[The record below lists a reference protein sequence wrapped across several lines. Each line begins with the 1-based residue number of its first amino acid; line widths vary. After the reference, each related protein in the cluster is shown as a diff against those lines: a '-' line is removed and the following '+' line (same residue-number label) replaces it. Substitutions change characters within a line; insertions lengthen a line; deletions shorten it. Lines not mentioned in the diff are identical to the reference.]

1 MENALNLLKKAWDE
15 KRRRFGRALHES
27 ATAVKLFPVP
37 LSTLGG
43 RNPDSQRAM
52 RSIPVNVASRFLNSL
67 EYASQKL
74 FQRHAA
80 LLVAI
85 ALCLI

>member
-1 MENALNLLKKAWDE
+1 M
-15 KRRRFGRALHES
+15 S

-43 RNPDSQRAM
+43 WHDSHLAM
-52 RSIPVNVASRFLNSL
+52 RCIALIIASRILSSL
-67 EYASQKL
+67 EYASQTL

-80 LLVAI
+80 ILVSNNAVCPI
-85 ALCLI
+85 SGLDLRI